1 MSKTLYAVSGSA
13 LVIALIIVGYF
24 LLNRSNDDA
33 LDALRAV
40 PVDAAFIFETND
52 VEGFIHKVNQ
62 ENNIWKELLH
72 FKGIERIDRQ
82 ILLLDSIIQ
91 NVQTCKEL
99 IQRNSLYV
107 SAHQTGKNN
116 VGLIWILKIPQGVN
130 DKQIQDLVGDLK
142 GDRTITQEEYNGIKI
157 SHIGAGKGS
166 GDNGFSYAV
175 SNRLFIISSST
186 ILLERA
192 LRQIELDDRIINSYG
207 FRKVSGTAGKNV
219 DANLY
224 VNFERI
230 PVLFSLLLN
239 DQYRSVVKESV
250 SVGEWAELDVN
261 IKENNILL
269 NGFSYGSDS
278 TTSWLKLLNNQVAP
292 LLQVEKVLPANTI
305 AFLDLGIA
313 DFQEFQV
320 RYEQLLKETGKINA
334 YQNEITRMQDLFDQD
349 VREVFY
355 SLLED
360 EMGIAL
366 MDIKNFT
373 RAQNSLLFFKMRS
386 RSEAEEALIDLIRS
400 YAKKK
405 NQNLSRYIS
414 RHRIDAETEF
424 PVYQFPVPSLPETLF
439 GKLFGKAEF
448 THFTFVDNY
457 LFFGNSAQTL
467 SRLVHQNILRKT
479 LQSDLS
485 YSEFAENLSSRSNF
499 HLYIDIPRLQTV
511 VSPYILS
518 TLSDGIEENVTP
530 LRKLQA
536 LGIQFSVD
544 HSMAYNNVF
553 VKFQPLFKEEALTVW
568 ESLLDTS
575 ISFKPQFIEN
585 HYTHDNEIFIQDN
598 RNNIYLIN
606 SAGRVLWKVP
616 LSEKII
622 GDVYQIDYYRNNKFQ
637 LLFNTRSQIHL
648 IDRNGNYVERYP
660 VNLRARAT
668 NPMSVF
674 DYDKSRDYRIF
685 VAGEDQNVY
694 VYSKE
699 GNIVKGWS
707 FKGTESKVTSEIQHF
722 RIGNRD
728 YIVFADQLMI
738 YILDRRGNTRVKLNQ
753 VIPKSKRNNICLD
766 YPPGSSNPRM
776 AITDTAGT
784 VHFISFSG
792 RIETLKIKGY
802 SSDHFFDLEDMD
814 GDGSND
820 LVFLDQGRLEV
831 FSQNR
836 SKMFSYD
843 FDEDI
848 DLKPVCYTFSTT
860 NKKIGIV
867 SRSENRI
874 YLINNDGGLYTG
886 FPLTGSTLFS
896 IGRFKSSGSK
906 FNLVVGN
913 DDNFLYNYSV
923 Q

>member
-13 LVIALIIVGYF
+13 LVIALILVGC
-24 LLNRSNDDA
+24 LLFKRSSDTA

-40 PVDAAFIFETND
+40 PVDAALIFETND
-52 VEGFIHKVNQ
+52 FEGFIQKVNQ
-62 ENNIWKELLH
+62 ENKIWKEFMH
-72 FKGIERIDRQ
+72 FKGIEQIDREM
-82 ILLLDSIIQ
+82 LLLDSIIQ

-99 IQRNSLYV
+99 IERNSLYV

-116 VGLIWILKIPQGVN
+116 VGLIWILKIPQGVHE
-130 DKQIQDLVGDLK
+130 KQIEDLVGDLK
-142 GDRTITQEEYNGIKI
+142 GDRSITQKEYNRIKI
-157 SHIGAGKGS
+157 FHIGSGKGS

-175 SNRLFIISSST
+175 SNGLFIVSSSA
-186 ILLERA
+186 ILLESA
-192 LRQIELDDRIINSYG
+192 LRQIELDERIIDSYG

-224 VNFERI
+224 INFERI
-230 PVLFSLLLN
+230 PVLLSFLLN
-239 DQYRSVVKESV
+239 DQYGSMVKGSVP
-250 SVGEWAELDVN
+250 VGEWAELDVN
-261 IKENNILL
+261 IKENSLLL

-278 TTSWLKLLNNQVAP
+278 ANSWLNLFNNQATPV
-292 LLQVEKVLPANTI
+292 LQVEEVLPANTI
-305 AFLDLGIA
+305 AFLDLGVT

-320 RYEQLLKETGKINA
+320 HYEQLLKETGKINA
-334 YQNEITRMQDLFDQD
+334 YQHELTRMQDLFDQD
-349 VREVFY
+349 LREVFY
-355 SLLED
+355 SFLED

-373 RAQNSLLFFKMRS
+373 REQNSLLFFKTRS
-386 RSEAEEALIDLIRS
+386 RSEAEEALVDLIRG
-400 YAKKK
+400 YAQKK
-405 NQNLSRYIS
+405 NQNLSRYIN

-424 PVYQFPVPSLPETLF
+424 PIYQFPVPSLPETLF
-439 GKLFGKAEF
+439 GKLFGSAGF

-457 LFFGNSAQTL
+457 LFFGNSTQTL

-479 LQSDLS
+479 LRSDLS
-485 YSEFAENLSSRSNF
+485 YREFAENLSSRSNV
-499 HLYIDIPRLQTV
+499 HLYVDIPRLQIV
-511 VSPYILS
+511 LSPYILS
-518 TLSDGIEENVTP
+518 TLSDEIQEHITP
-530 LRKLQA
+530 FRKLQA

-544 HSMAYNNVF
+544 HAMAYNNVF
-553 VKFQPLFKEEALTVW
+553 LKFQPLFKEEALTVW

-575 ISFKPQFIEN
+575 ISFKPQFVEN

-606 SAGRVLWKVP
+606 SAGRILWKVP
-616 LSEKII
+616 LSEEIM
-622 GDVYQIDYYRNNKFQ
+622 GDVHQIDYYKNNKLQ
-637 LLFNTRSQIHL
+637 LLFNTQSQIHL
-648 IDRNGNYVERYP
+648 INRDGNYVERYP
-660 VNLRARAT
+660 VNLRSQAT

-685 VAGEDQNVY
+685 VAGEDQNIY

-699 GNIVKGWS
+699 GSIVKGWS
-707 FKGTESKVTSEIQHF
+707 FKGTESIVTSEIQHF

-728 YIVFADQLMI
+728 YIVFADQLKI
-738 YILDRRGNTRVKLNQ
+738 YILDRRGNTRVKMNQ

-766 YPPGSSNPRM
+766 YLPGRSNPRM

-792 RIETLKIKGY
+792 RIETLKIKEY
-802 SSDHFFDLEDMD
+802 SSGHFFDLEDMD

-820 LVFLDQGRLEV
+820 LVFLDQGHLEV

-843 FDEDI
+843 FDEEI
-848 DLKPVCYTFSTT
+848 DLKPVCYTFSTA
-860 NKKIGIV
+860 NKKIGVV
-867 SRSENRI
+867 SRQENLI
-874 YLINNDGGLYTG
+874 YLINSDGELYTG
-886 FPLTGSTLFS
+886 FPVTGNTLFS

-906 FNLVVGN
+906 FNLIVGN
-913 DDNFLYNYSV
+913 EDNFLYNYSV